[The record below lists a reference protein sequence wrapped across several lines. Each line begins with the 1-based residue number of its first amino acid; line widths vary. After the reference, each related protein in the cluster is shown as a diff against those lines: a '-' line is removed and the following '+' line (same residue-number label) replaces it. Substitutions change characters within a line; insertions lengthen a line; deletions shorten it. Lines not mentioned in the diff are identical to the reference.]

1 MRIVDLRKENW
12 QEDAEL
18 SRIKTRGQG
27 LESKY
32 ATSVLEIIEN
42 VRKYGDTAVFGYAK
56 KFDRV
61 ELTPENV
68 KVSEEEIEEAFE
80 KVKPEIIDAIKL
92 AVDRVRKFHEH
103 QKENSYFVTEPGMV
117 LGQKVIPLESAG
129 IYVPGGKASYPS
141 SVIMNAVPAKVA
153 GVEKVVM
160 VTPAIGSLEVN
171 PYSLVAA
178 KLSGV
183 DEIYRVG
190 GAHGVAAIA
199 FGTASIP
206 KVDKIVGPG
215 NIYVALA
222 KKFLFGQVDIDM
234 VAGPSEI
241 LVIADETANP
251 EWVAID
257 LLSQAEHDE
266 LAGAFL
272 VTHDDRIAQAVIEEV
287 NRKLKTLKRK
297 EIAQKSIENF
307 GTVFLTENVYH
318 SCEVANIVAPE
329 HLEVATAE
337 PFALLDFIKNA
348 GAIFLGYYTCES
360 LGDYVLGPNHVLPT
374 GGSAKFF
381 SPLGVYD
388 FVKRSSVLYVSRDGF
403 ERVSSA
409 TALLADV
416 EGLEAHSLAA
426 RVRAGSRIKVSTKE
440 EENVKG

>member
-1 MRIVDLRKENW
+1 MRIVNLRKANW
-12 QEDAEL
+12 REDPEL
-18 SRIKTRGQG
+18 SRIRNRGQG

-32 ATSVLEIIEN
+32 APAVLEIIEN
-42 VRKYGDTAVFGYAK
+42 VRNFRDRAVFGYAE

-61 ELTPENV
+61 KLTPENV
-68 KVSEEEIEEAFE
+68 KVSEKEIEEAFR
-80 KVKPEIIDAIKL
+80 KVPDEVIKAIEF
-92 AVDRVRKFHEH
+92 AVERVKKFHQH
-103 QKENSYFVTEPGMV
+103 QKENSYFVTEPGIV
-117 LGQKVIPLESAG
+117 LGQKVTPLESAG

-160 VTPAIGSLEVN
+160 ITPAIGSLEVN

-190 GAHGVAAIA
+190 GAHGVAALA
-199 FGTASIP
+199 FGTESIP

-222 KKFLFGQVDIDM
+222 KKFLFGTVDIDM

-251 EWVAID
+251 NWVATD

-272 VTHDDRIAQAVIEEV
+272 VTHSEKVAEEV
-287 NRKLKTLKRK
+287 VKAVEEKLKTLKRK
-297 EIAQKSIENF
+297 EIAEKSIENF
-307 GTVFLTENVYH
+307 GTVFLTRDIYH
-318 SCEVANIVAPE
+318 SCEVANEVAPE
-329 HLEVATAE
+329 HLEVATSE
-337 PFALLDFIKNA
+337 PFALLDHIKHA
-348 GAIFLGYYTCES
+348 GAIFLGHYTCES

-374 GGSAKFF
+374 GGSARFF

-388 FVKRSSVLYVSRDGF
+388 FIKRSSVLYVSPEGF
-403 ERVSSA
+403 KRVSGA
-409 TALLADV
+409 ARELAEC
-416 EGLEAHSLAA
+416 EGLEAHRLAVE
-426 RVRAGSRIKVSTKE
+426 VREA
-440 EENVKG
+440 VKMVIEATETVRE

>member
-1 MRIVDLRKENW
+1 MRVVDLRKENW
-12 QEDAEL
+12 KEDPEL
-18 SRIKTRGQG
+18 SRIRNRGQG

-32 ATSVLEIIEN
+32 APAVLEIIEN
-42 VRKYGDTAVFGYAK
+42 VRNFRDRAVFGYAK

-61 ELTPENV
+61 DLNSENV
-68 KVSEEEIEEAFE
+68 RVSDEEIEEAFK
-80 KVKPEIIDAIKL
+80 KVPEEVVKAIEF
-92 AVDRVRKFHEH
+92 AVERVKKFHEH
-103 QKENSYFVTEPGMV
+103 QKENSYFVTEPGIL
-117 LGQKVIPLESAG
+117 LGQKVTPIESAG

-160 VTPAIGSLEVN
+160 ITPAIGSLEVN

-199 FGTASIP
+199 FGTESIP

-222 KKFLFGQVDIDM
+222 KKFLFGTVDIDM

-251 EWVAID
+251 DWVATD

-272 VTHDDRIAQAVIEEV
+272 VTHSEKLAEETVKAVED
-287 NRKLKTLKRK
+287 KLKTLKRK

-307 GTVFLTENVYH
+307 GTVFITRDVYH
-318 SCEVANIVAPE
+318 SCEVANEVAPE
-329 HLEVATAE
+329 HLEVATNE
-337 PFALLDFIKNA
+337 PFALLDHIKHA
-348 GAIFLGYYTCES
+348 GAIFLGHYTCES

-374 GGSAKFF
+374 GGSARFF

-388 FVKRSSVLYVSRDGF
+388 FIKRSSVLYVSPEGF
-403 ERVSSA
+403 KRVSGA
-409 TALLADV
+409 ARELAEC
-416 EGLEAHSLAA
+416 EGLEAHRLAVE
-426 RVRAGSRIKVSTKE
+426 VREAVKMVIKATEAVRE
-440 EENVKG
+440 

>member
-1 MRIVDLRKENW
+1 MRIVDLRKEGW
-12 QEDAEL
+12 EKDPEL
-18 SRIKTRGQG
+18 LRIKNRGQG

-32 ATSVLEIIEN
+32 AQSVLEIIEN
-42 VRKYGDTAVFGYAK
+42 VKNFGDSAVFSYAK

-61 ELTPENV
+61 DLTPKNV
-68 KVSEEEIEEAFE
+68 RVAEEEIEEAFK
-80 KVKPEIIDAIKL
+80 KVEPEVLEAIKV
-92 AVDRVRKFHEH
+92 AVERVRKFHEH

-117 LGQKVIPLESAG
+117 LGQKVTPLESAG

-153 GVEKVVM
+153 GVKKVVM
-160 VTPAIGSLEVN
+160 ITPAIGSLEVN

-199 FGTASIP
+199 FGTESIP

-222 KKFLFGQVDIDM
+222 KKFLFGTVDIDM

-241 LVIADETANP
+241 LVIADESANP
-251 EWVAID
+251 EWVAVD

-266 LAGAFL
+266 LAGSFL
-272 VTHDDRIAQAVIEEV
+272 VTHSEEIARETVEALKE
-287 NRKLKTLKRK
+287 KLKTLKRK
-297 EIAQKSIENF
+297 EIAEKSIENF
-307 GTVFLTENVYH
+307 GTVFITRDIFH
-318 SCEVANIVAPE
+318 SCEVANVVAPE
-329 HLEVATAE
+329 HLEVATKE
-337 PFALLDFIKNA
+337 PFALLDHIKNA
-348 GAIFLGYYTCES
+348 GAIFLGHYTCES

-374 GGSAKFF
+374 GGSARFF

-388 FVKRSSVLYVSRDGF
+388 FIKRSSVLYVSEEGF
-403 ERVSSA
+403 KQISEHARN
-409 TALLADV
+409 LAEC
-416 EGLEAHSLAA
+416 EGLEAHRLAVE
-426 RVRAGSRIKVSTKE
+426 VREVIRIPIKVE
-440 EENVKG
+440 EKV

>member
-1 MRIVDLRKENW
+1 MRIVPLFDENWKENP
-12 QEDAEL
+12 EL
-18 SRIKTRGQG
+18 LRIKNRGQG

-32 ATSVLEIIEN
+32 APAVLEIIEN
-42 VRKYGDTAVFGYAK
+42 VRNFRDRAVFGYAK

-61 ELTPENV
+61 ELNAENV
-68 KVSEEEIEEAFE
+68 KVSEEEIEEAFR
-80 KVKPEIIDAIKL
+80 KVPDEVTKAIEF
-92 AVDRVRKFHEH
+92 AVERVKKFHQH
-103 QKENSYFVTEPGMV
+103 QKENSYFVTEPGII
-117 LGQKVIPLESAG
+117 LGQKVTPIESAG

-153 GVEKVVM
+153 GVEKVIM
-160 VTPAIGSLEVN
+160 ITPAIGSLEVN

-199 FGTASIP
+199 FGTESIP

-222 KKFLFGQVDIDM
+222 KKFLFGTVDIDM

-251 EWVAID
+251 DWVATD

-272 VTHDDRIAQAVIEEV
+272 VTHSEKLANEVVKAVEEKLQ
-287 NRKLKTLKRK
+287 KLKRR
-297 EIAQKSIENF
+297 EIAEKAIENF
-307 GTVFLTENVYH
+307 GTVFLTRDVYH
-318 SCEVANIVAPE
+318 SCEVANEIAPE
-329 HLEVATAE
+329 HLEVATNE
-337 PFALLDFIKNA
+337 PFALLDHIKHA
-348 GAIFLGYYTCES
+348 GAIFLGHHTCES

-374 GGSAKFF
+374 GGSARFF

-388 FVKRSSVLYVSRDGF
+388 FIKRSSVLYVSPEGF
-403 ERVSSA
+403 KRVSGA
-409 TALLADV
+409 ARELAEC
-416 EGLEAHSLAA
+416 EGLEAHRLAVEVREAIKMVIKATETA
-426 RVRAGSRIKVSTKE
+426 RG
-440 EENVKG
+440 

>member
-1 MRIVDLRKENW
+1 MRIVPLFDENWKENP
-12 QEDAEL
+12 EL
-18 SRIKTRGQG
+18 LRIKNRGQG

-32 ATSVLEIIEN
+32 APAVLEIIEN
-42 VRKYGDTAVFGYAK
+42 VRNFRDRAVFGYAK

-61 ELTPENV
+61 ELNAENV
-68 KVSEEEIEEAFE
+68 KVSEEEIEEAFR
-80 KVKPEIIDAIKL
+80 KVPDEVTKAIEF
-92 AVDRVRKFHEH
+92 AVERVKKFHQH
-103 QKENSYFVTEPGMV
+103 QKENSYFVTEPGII
-117 LGQKVIPLESAG
+117 LGQKVTPIESAG

-153 GVEKVVM
+153 GVEKVIM
-160 VTPAIGSLEVN
+160 ITPAIGSLEVN

-199 FGTASIP
+199 FGTESIP

-222 KKFLFGQVDIDM
+222 KKFLFGTVDIDM

-251 EWVAID
+251 DWVATD

-272 VTHDDRIAQAVIEEV
+272 VTHSEKLANEVVKAVEEKLQ
-287 NRKLKTLKRK
+287 KLKRR
-297 EIAQKSIENF
+297 EIAEKAIENF
-307 GTVFLTENVYH
+307 GTVFLTRDVYH
-318 SCEVANIVAPE
+318 SCEVANEIAPE
-329 HLEVATAE
+329 HLEVATNE
-337 PFALLDFIKNA
+337 PFALLDHIKHA
-348 GAIFLGYYTCES
+348 GAIFLGHHTCES

-374 GGSAKFF
+374 GGSARFF

-388 FVKRSSVLYVSRDGF
+388 FIKRSSVLYVSPEGF
-403 ERVSSA
+403 KRVSGA
-409 TALLADV
+409 ARKLAEC
-416 EGLEAHSLAA
+416 EGLEVHRLAVEVREAIKMVIKATETA
-426 RVRAGSRIKVSTKE
+426 RG
-440 EENVKG
+440 

>member
-1 MRIVDLRKENW
+1 MKKVDLRKDNW
-12 QEDAEL
+12 QKDPEL
-18 SRIKTRGQG
+18 LRIKNRGQG

-32 ATSVLEIIEN
+32 APSVLEIIEN
-42 VRKYGDTAVFGYAK
+42 VRNHGDTAVFGYAK

-61 ELTPENV
+61 DLTPENV
-68 KVSEEEIEEAFE
+68 KVSDEEIEEAFQ
-80 KVKPEIIDAIKL
+80 KVEPEVVDAIKF
-92 AVDRVRKFHEH
+92 AVDRVRKFHEK
-103 QKENSYFVTEPGMV
+103 QLENSYFVTEPGIV
-117 LGQKVIPLESAG
+117 LGQKVTPLDSAG

-153 GVEKVVM
+153 GVKKVVM
-160 VTPAIGSLEVN
+160 ITPAIGTLEVN

-183 DEIYRVG
+183 DEVYRVG

-199 FGTASIP
+199 YGTESIP

-222 KKFLFGQVDIDM
+222 KKFLFGTVDIDM

-251 EWVAID
+251 EWVATD

-272 VTHDDRIAQAVIEEV
+272 VTHDEKLADEV
-287 NRKLKTLKRK
+287 VNALYRKLETLKRK
-297 EIAQKSIENF
+297 EIAEKSIENF
-307 GTVFLTENVYH
+307 GTVFLTKDVYH
-318 SCEVANIVAPE
+318 SCEVANEVAPE
-329 HLEVATAE
+329 HLEVATKE
-337 PFALLDFIKNA
+337 PFALLDLIKHA
-348 GAIFLGYYTCES
+348 GAIFLGHYTCES

-374 GGSAKFF
+374 GGSARFF

-388 FVKRSSVLYVSRDGF
+388 FVKRSSILYVSKEGF
-403 ERVSSA
+403 KRVSEHA
-409 TALLADV
+409 RNLAEC
-416 EGLEAHSLAA
+416 EGLEAHRLAVEVREA
-426 RVRAGSRIKVSTKE
+426 IKIPIRIEERV
-440 EENVKG
+440 

>member
-1 MRIVDLRKENW
+1 MRIVPLFDENWKENP
-12 QEDAEL
+12 EL
-18 SRIKTRGQG
+18 LRIKNRGQG
-27 LESKY
+27 LEPKY
-32 ATSVLEIIEN
+32 APAVLEIIEN
-42 VRKYGDTAVFGYAK
+42 VRNFRDRAVFGYAK

-61 ELTPENV
+61 ELNAENV
-68 KVSEEEIEEAFE
+68 KVSEEEIEEAFR
-80 KVKPEIIDAIKL
+80 KVPDEVTKAIEF
-92 AVDRVRKFHEH
+92 AVERVKKFHQH
-103 QKENSYFVTEPGMV
+103 QKENSYFVTEPGII
-117 LGQKVIPLESAG
+117 LGQKVTPIESAG

-153 GVEKVVM
+153 GVEKVIM
-160 VTPAIGSLEVN
+160 ITPAIGSLEVN

-199 FGTASIP
+199 FGTESIP

-222 KKFLFGQVDIDM
+222 KKFLFGTVDIDM

-251 EWVAID
+251 DWVATD

-272 VTHDDRIAQAVIEEV
+272 VTHSEKLANEVVKAVEEKLQ
-287 NRKLKTLKRK
+287 KLKRR
-297 EIAQKSIENF
+297 EIAEKAIENF
-307 GTVFLTENVYH
+307 GTVFLTRDVYH
-318 SCEVANIVAPE
+318 SCEVANEIAPE
-329 HLEVATAE
+329 HLEVATNE
-337 PFALLDFIKNA
+337 PFALLDHIKHA
-348 GAIFLGYYTCES
+348 GAIFLGHHTCES

-374 GGSAKFF
+374 GGSARFF

-388 FVKRSSVLYVSRDGF
+388 FIKRSSVLYVSPEGF
-403 ERVSSA
+403 KRVSGA
-409 TALLADV
+409 ARELAEC
-416 EGLEAHSLAA
+416 EGLEAHRLAVEVREAIKMVIKATETA
-426 RVRAGSRIKVSTKE
+426 RE
-440 EENVKG
+440 

>member
-1 MRIVDLRKENW
+1 MKLVNLRKENW
-12 QEDAEL
+12 KEDPEL
-18 SRIKTRGQG
+18 LRIKTRGQG

-32 ATSVLEIIEN
+32 AQSVLEIIEN
-42 VRKYGDTAVFGYAK
+42 VRKFGDSAIFSYAK

-68 KVSEEEIEEAFE
+68 KVSEKEIEEAFK
-80 KVKPEIIDAIKL
+80 KVPKDVVNAL
-92 AVDRVRKFHEH
+92 DFAVERVRRFHEH
-103 QKENSYFVTEPGMV
+103 QKENSYFVTEPGIF
-117 LGQKVIPLESAG
+117 LGQKVTPLESAG

-160 VTPAIGSLEVN
+160 ITPAICSLDVN

-199 FGTASIP
+199 FGTKSIP

-222 KKFLFGQVDIDM
+222 KKFLFGTVDIDM

-251 EWVAID
+251 DWVATD

-266 LAGAFL
+266 LAGSFL
-272 VTHDDRIAQAVIEEV
+272 VTHSEEV
-287 NRKLKTLKRK
+287 AEEVIRAVSEKLKKLKRR
-297 EIAQKSIENF
+297 EIAEKSIENF
-307 GTVFLTENVYH
+307 GTVFLTRDVYH
-318 SCEVANIVAPE
+318 SCDVANEVAPE
-329 HLEVATAE
+329 HLEVATKE
-337 PFALLDFIKNA
+337 PFSLLDRIKHA
-348 GAIFLGYYTCES
+348 GAIFLGHYTCES

-374 GGSAKFF
+374 GGSARFF

-388 FVKRSSVLYVSRDGF
+388 FVKRSSVLYVSPEGF
-403 ERVSSA
+403 KRVNEA
-409 TALLADV
+409 ARNLAEC
-416 EGLEAHSLAA
+416 EGLEAHRLAVEVREA
-426 RVRAGSRIKVSTKE
+426 LKLVITESEKERV
-440 EENVKG
+440 

>member
-1 MRIVDLRKENW
+1 MRKVDLRKKNWEN
-12 QEDAEL
+12 DPEL
-18 SRIKTRGQG
+18 LRIKNRGQG

-32 ATSVLEIIEN
+32 AQSVLEIIEN
-42 VRKYGDTAVFGYAK
+42 VKNYGDSAVFSYAR

-61 ELTPENV
+61 EINSRNI
-68 KVSEEEIEEAFE
+68 KVSEEELEEAFN
-80 KVKPEIIDAIKL
+80 KVEPEVVDAIKA
-92 AVDRVRKFHEH
+92 AVERVRKFHEH
-103 QKENSYFVTEPGMV
+103 QKENSYFVTEPGIL
-117 LGQKVIPLESAG
+117 LGQKVVPLESVG

-160 VTPAIGSLEVN
+160 ITPVRDSLEVN

-190 GAHGVAAIA
+190 GAHGIAAIA
-199 FGTASIP
+199 FGTESIP

-222 KKFLFGQVDIDM
+222 KKFLFGTVDIDM

-251 EWVAID
+251 AWVAVD

-272 VTHDDRIAQAVIEEV
+272 VTHREDVADAVIDA
-287 NRKLKTLKRK
+287 LSKTLKELKRR

-307 GTVFLTENVYH
+307 GTAFITRDIYH
-318 SCEVANIVAPE
+318 SCEVANLIAPE
-329 HLEVATAE
+329 HLEVATKE
-337 PFALLDFIKNA
+337 PFALLDYIKNA
-348 GAIFLGYYTCES
+348 GAIFLGHYTCES

-374 GGSAKFF
+374 GGSARFF

-388 FVKRSSVLYVSRDGF
+388 FVKRSSVLYVTKEGFSGVSRFAKD
-403 ERVSSA
+403 
-409 TALLADV
+409 LAEC
-416 EGLEAHSLAA
+416 EGLEAHGLAVK
-426 RVRAGSRIKVSTKE
+426 VRE
-440 EENVKG
+440 EP

>member
-1 MRIVDLRKENW
+1 MKIVDLRKSNW
-12 QEDAEL
+12 ESDPDL
-18 SRIKTRGQG
+18 NRIKNRGQG
-27 LESKY
+27 LEGKY
-32 ATSVLEIIEN
+32 AQSVLEIIEN

-61 ELTPENV
+61 DLTPENV
-68 KVSEEEIEEAFE
+68 KVSEIEIEETFK
-80 KVKPEIIDAIKL
+80 KVEPEAVEAIKL
-92 AVDRVRKFHEH
+92 AVERVKRFHEH
-103 QKENSYFVTEPGMV
+103 QKENSYFVTEDGMV
-117 LGQKVIPLESAG
+117 LGQKVTPLDSAG

-153 GVEKVVM
+153 GVKKVIM
-160 VTPAIGSLEVN
+160 VTPAIGSLKVN

-241 LVIADETANP
+241 LIIADETANP
-251 EWVAID
+251 EWVAVD

-266 LAGAFL
+266 LAGSFL
-272 VTHDDRIAQAVIEEV
+272 VTHDEKTAFETVEKV
-287 NRKLKTLKRK
+287 NELLKKLKRK
-297 EIAQKSIENF
+297 EIAKKSIENF
-307 GTVFLTENVYH
+307 GTVFLTENVKH
-318 SCEVANIVAPE
+318 SCEVANVIAPE
-329 HLEVATAE
+329 HLEVATKE
-337 PFALLDFIKNA
+337 PFALLDNIKNA
-348 GAIFLGYYTCES
+348 GAIFLGHYTCES
-360 LGDYVLGPNHVLPT
+360 LGDYLLGPNHVLPT

-388 FVKRSSVLYVSRDGF
+388 FIKRSSILYVSKEGF
-403 ERVSSA
+403 EKVSSF
-409 TALLADV
+409 TALLADI
-416 EGLEAHSLAA
+416 EGLEAHGLAA
-426 RVRAGSRIKVSTKE
+426 RIRDEKKIKVAQKAD
-440 EENVKG
+440 N

>member
-1 MRIVDLRKENW
+1 MRIVDLRKEGW
-12 QEDAEL
+12 EKDPEL
-18 SRIKTRGQG
+18 LRIKNRGQG

-32 ATSVLEIIEN
+32 AQSVLEIIEN
-42 VRKYGDTAVFGYAK
+42 VRNFGDNAVFSYAR

-68 KVSEEEIEEAFE
+68 RVAEEEIEEAFK
-80 KVKPEIIDAIKL
+80 KVEPEVLEAIKV
-92 AVDRVRKFHEH
+92 AVERVRKFHEY

-117 LGQKVIPLESAG
+117 LGQKVTPLESAG

-160 VTPAIGSLEVN
+160 ITPAIGSLEVN

-178 KLSGV
+178 RLSGV

-199 FGTASIP
+199 FGTESIP

-222 KKFLFGQVDIDM
+222 KKFLFGTVDIDM

-241 LVIADETANP
+241 LVIADESANP
-251 EWVAID
+251 EWVAVD

-272 VTHDDRIAQAVIEEV
+272 VTHSEEIAKKTVEALKE
-287 NRKLKTLKRK
+287 KLKALKRK
-297 EIAQKSIENF
+297 EIAEKSIENF
-307 GTVFLTENVYH
+307 GTVFITRDIYH
-318 SCEVANIVAPE
+318 SCEVANVVAPE
-329 HLEVATAE
+329 HLEVATKE
-337 PFALLDFIKNA
+337 PFALLDHIKNA
-348 GAIFLGYYTCES
+348 GAIFLGHYTCES

-374 GGSAKFF
+374 GGSARFF

-388 FVKRSSVLYVSRDGF
+388 FIKRSSVLYVSEEGF
-403 ERVSSA
+403 KQVSEHA
-409 TALLADV
+409 RNLAEC
-416 EGLEAHSLAA
+416 EGLEAHRLAVE
-426 RVRAGSRIKVSTKE
+426 VREAIRIPIKVE
-440 EENVKG
+440 EKV

>member
-1 MRIVDLRKENW
+1 MRTVNLRKENW
-12 QEDAEL
+12 KEDPEL
-18 SRIKTRGQG
+18 SRIRNRGQG

-32 ATSVLEIIEN
+32 APAVLEIIEN
-42 VRKYGDTAVFGYAK
+42 VRNFRDRAVFGYAE

-61 ELTPENV
+61 KLTPENV
-68 KVSEEEIEEAFE
+68 RVSEEEIEEAFR
-80 KVKPEIIDAIKL
+80 KVPDEVIKAIEF
-92 AVDRVRKFHEH
+92 AVERVKKFHQH
-103 QKENSYFVTEPGMV
+103 QKENSYFVTEPGVV
-117 LGQKVIPLESAG
+117 LGQKVTPLESTG

-160 VTPAIGSLEVN
+160 ITPAIGSLEVN

-199 FGTASIP
+199 FGTESIP

-222 KKFLFGQVDIDM
+222 KKFLFGTVDIDM

-251 EWVAID
+251 DWVATD

-272 VTHDDRIAQAVIEEV
+272 VTHSEKVAEEV
-287 NRKLKTLKRK
+287 VKAVEEKLKTLKRK
-297 EIAQKSIENF
+297 EIAEKAIENF
-307 GTVFLTENVYH
+307 GTVFLTRDIYH
-318 SCEVANIVAPE
+318 SCEVANEIAPE
-329 HLEVATAE
+329 HLEVATEE
-337 PFALLDFIKNA
+337 PFALLDHIKHA
-348 GAIFLGYYTCES
+348 GAIFLGHYTCES

-374 GGSAKFF
+374 GGSARFF

-388 FVKRSSVLYVSRDGF
+388 FVKRSSVLYVSPEGF
-403 ERVSSA
+403 KRVSGA
-409 TALLADV
+409 ARELAEC
-416 EGLEAHSLAA
+416 EGLEAHRLAVE
-426 RVRAGSRIKVSTKE
+426 VREAVKMVIKATETVRE
-440 EENVKG
+440 

>member
-1 MRIVDLRKENW
+1 MRIVDLRKEGW
-12 QEDAEL
+12 EKDPEL
-18 SRIKTRGQG
+18 LRIKNRGQG

-32 ATSVLEIIEN
+32 AQSVLEIIEN
-42 VRKYGDTAVFGYAK
+42 VRNFGDNAVFSYAR

-61 ELTPENV
+61 EPTPENV
-68 KVSEEEIEEAFE
+68 RVAEEEIEEAFK
-80 KVKPEIIDAIKL
+80 KVEPEVLEAIKV
-92 AVDRVRKFHEH
+92 AVERVRKFHEY

-117 LGQKVIPLESAG
+117 LGQKVTPLESAG

-153 GVEKVVM
+153 GVKKVVM
-160 VTPAIGSLEVN
+160 ITPAIGSLEVN

-178 KLSGV
+178 RLSGV

-199 FGTASIP
+199 FGTESIP

-222 KKFLFGQVDIDM
+222 KKFLFGTVDIDM

-241 LVIADETANP
+241 LVIADESANP
-251 EWVAID
+251 EWVAVD

-272 VTHDDRIAQAVIEEV
+272 VTHSEEIAKKTVEALKE
-287 NRKLKTLKRK
+287 KLKALKRK
-297 EIAQKSIENF
+297 EIAEKSIENF
-307 GTVFLTENVYH
+307 GTVFITRDIYH
-318 SCEVANIVAPE
+318 SCEVANVVAPE
-329 HLEVATAE
+329 HLEVATKE
-337 PFALLDFIKNA
+337 PFALLDHIKNA
-348 GAIFLGYYTCES
+348 GAIFLGHYTCES

-374 GGSAKFF
+374 GGSARFF

-388 FVKRSSVLYVSRDGF
+388 FIKRSSVLYVSEEGF
-403 ERVSSA
+403 KQISEHARN
-409 TALLADV
+409 LAEC
-416 EGLEAHSLAA
+416 EGLEAHRLAVE
-426 RVRAGSRIKVSTKE
+426 VREAIRIPIKVE
-440 EENVKG
+440 EKV

>member
-1 MRIVDLRKENW
+1 MKLVNLRKENW
-12 QEDAEL
+12 KEDPEL
-18 SRIKTRGQG
+18 LRIKTRGQG

-32 ATSVLEIIEN
+32 AQSVLEIIEN
-42 VRKYGDTAVFGYAK
+42 VRKFGDSAVFSYAK

-61 ELTPENV
+61 DLNSENV
-68 KVSEEEIEEAFE
+68 KVSEKEIEEAFE
-80 KVKPEIIDAIKL
+80 KVPKNVVDAIEF
-92 AVDRVRKFHEH
+92 AVERVKKFHEH
-103 QKENSYFVTEPGMV
+103 QKENSYFVTEPGIL
-117 LGQKVIPLESAG
+117 LGQKVTPLESAG

-160 VTPAIGSLEVN
+160 ITPAIGSLDVN

-199 FGTASIP
+199 FGTKSIP

-222 KKFLFGQVDIDM
+222 KKFLFGTVDIDM

-251 EWVAID
+251 DWVATD

-266 LAGAFL
+266 LAGSFL
-272 VTHDDRIAQAVIEEV
+272 VTHSEEV
-287 NRKLKTLKRK
+287 AEEVIRAVSEKLKKLKRR
-297 EIAQKSIENF
+297 EIAEKSIENF
-307 GTVFLTENVYH
+307 GTVFLTRDVYH
-318 SCEVANIVAPE
+318 SCDVANEVAPE
-329 HLEVATAE
+329 HLEVATKE
-337 PFALLDFIKNA
+337 PFSLLDRIKHA
-348 GAIFLGYYTCES
+348 GAIFLGHYTCES

-374 GGSAKFF
+374 GGSARFF

-388 FVKRSSVLYVSRDGF
+388 FVKRSSVLYVSPEGF
-403 ERVSSA
+403 KRVNEA
-409 TALLADV
+409 ARNLAEC
-416 EGLEAHSLAA
+416 EGLEAHRLAVE
-426 RVRAGSRIKVSTKE
+426 VREALKLVITESEKERI
-440 EENVKG
+440 

>member
-1 MRIVDLRKENW
+1 MKTVDLRKENW
-12 QEDAEL
+12 KEDTEL
-18 SRIKTRGQG
+18 SRIRNRGQG

-32 ATSVLEIIEN
+32 APAVLEIIEN
-42 VRKYGDTAVFGYAK
+42 VRNFRDRAVFGYAK

-68 KVSEEEIEEAFE
+68 RVSDEEIEEAFR
-80 KVKPEIIDAIKL
+80 KVPEEVIKAIEF
-92 AVDRVRKFHEH
+92 AVERVKKFHEH
-103 QKENSYFVTEPGMV
+103 QKENSYFVTEPGIV
-117 LGQKVIPLESAG
+117 LGQKVTPLESAG

-160 VTPAIGSLEVN
+160 ITPAIGSLEAN

-190 GAHGVAAIA
+190 GAHGIAAIA
-199 FGTASIP
+199 FGTESIP

-222 KKFLFGQVDIDM
+222 KKFLFGTVDIDM

-251 EWVAID
+251 DWVATD

-272 VTHDDRIAQAVIEEV
+272 VTHSEKLADEVIKAVEE
-287 NRKLKTLKRK
+287 KLQKLKRK
-297 EIAQKSIENF
+297 EIAEKSIENF
-307 GTVFLTENVYH
+307 GTVFITRDVYH
-318 SCEVANIVAPE
+318 SCEVANEVAPE
-329 HLEVATAE
+329 HLEVATSE
-337 PFALLDFIKNA
+337 PFALLDHIKHA
-348 GAIFLGYYTCES
+348 GAIFLGHYTCES

-374 GGSAKFF
+374 GGSARFF

-388 FVKRSSVLYVSRDGF
+388 FVKRSSVLYVSPEGF
-403 ERVSSA
+403 KRVSEA
-409 TALLADV
+409 ARKLAEC
-416 EGLEAHSLAA
+416 EGLEAHRLAVE
-426 RVRAGSRIKVSTKE
+426 VREAVKMVIKATETVRE
-440 EENVKG
+440 

>member
-1 MRIVDLRKENW
+1 MKKVDLRKEGWEKNP
-12 QEDAEL
+12 EL
-18 SRIKTRGQG
+18 LRIKNRGQG

-32 ATSVLEIIEN
+32 AQSVLEIIEN
-42 VRKYGDTAVFGYAK
+42 VKNFGDSAVFSYAR
-56 KFDRV
+56 KFDKV
-61 ELTPENV
+61 ELTSENLR
-68 KVSEEEIEEAFE
+68 VSEEEIEDAFK
-80 KVKPEIIDAIKL
+80 KVEPEVIEAIKT
-92 AVDRVRKFHEH
+92 AVERVRRFHEH
-103 QKENSYFVTEPGMV
+103 QKENSYFVTESGVV
-117 LGQKVIPLESAG
+117 LGQKVIPLESVG

-160 VTPAIGSLEVN
+160 ITPARETLEVN

-199 FGTASIP
+199 FGTESIP

-222 KKFLFGQVDIDM
+222 KKFLFGTVDIDM

-251 EWVAID
+251 EWVAVD

-272 VTHDDRIAQAVIEEV
+272 VTHREDVADAVISALSDT
-287 NRKLKTLKRK
+287 LKKLKRK

-307 GTVFLTENVYH
+307 GTAFITRDIYH
-318 SCEVANIVAPE
+318 SCEVANLVAPE
-329 HLEVATAE
+329 HLEVATKE
-337 PFALLDFIKNA
+337 PFALLEYIKNA
-348 GAIFLGYYTCES
+348 GAIFLGHYTCES

-374 GGSAKFF
+374 GGSARFF

-388 FVKRSSVLYVSRDGF
+388 FVKRSSALYVS
-403 ERVSSA
+403 
-409 TALLADV
+409 
-416 EGLEAHSLAA
+416 
-426 RVRAGSRIKVSTKE
+426 
-440 EENVKG
+440 

>member
-1 MRIVDLRKENW
+1 MRIVDLRTENW
-12 QEDAEL
+12 ERNPEL
-18 SRIKTRGQG
+18 LRIKNRGQG

-32 ATSVLEIIEN
+32 AQSVLEIIEN
-42 VRKYGDTAVFGYAK
+42 VRNFGDNAVFSYARK
-56 KFDRV
+56 SDRV

-68 KVSEEEIEEAFE
+68 RVAEEEIEEAFK
-80 KVKPEIIDAIKL
+80 KVEPEVLEAIKV
-92 AVDRVRKFHEH
+92 AVERVRKFHEY

-117 LGQKVIPLESAG
+117 LGQKVTPLESAG

-153 GVEKVVM
+153 GVKKVVM
-160 VTPAIGSLEVN
+160 ITPAIGSLEVN

-178 KLSGV
+178 RLSGV

-199 FGTASIP
+199 FGTESIP

-222 KKFLFGQVDIDM
+222 KKFLFGTVDIDM

-241 LVIADETANP
+241 LVIADESANP
-251 EWVAID
+251 EWVAVD

-272 VTHDDRIAQAVIEEV
+272 VTHSEEIAKKTVEALKE
-287 NRKLKTLKRK
+287 KLKALKRK
-297 EIAQKSIENF
+297 EIAEKSIENF
-307 GTVFLTENVYH
+307 GTVFITRDIYH
-318 SCEVANIVAPE
+318 SCEVANVVAPE
-329 HLEVATAE
+329 HLEVATKE
-337 PFALLDFIKNA
+337 PFALLDHIKNA
-348 GAIFLGYYTCES
+348 GAIFLGHYTCES

-374 GGSAKFF
+374 GGSARFF

-388 FVKRSSVLYVSRDGF
+388 FIKRSSVLYVSEEGF
-403 ERVSSA
+403 KQISEHARN
-409 TALLADV
+409 LAEC
-416 EGLEAHSLAA
+416 EGLEAHRLAVE
-426 RVRAGSRIKVSTKE
+426 VREAIRIPIKVE
-440 EENVKG
+440 EKV

>member
-1 MRIVDLRKENW
+1 MRKVDLRKKNWEN
-12 QEDAEL
+12 APEL
-18 SRIKTRGQG
+18 LRIKNRGQG

-32 ATSVLEIIEN
+32 AQSVLEIIEN
-42 VRKYGDTAVFGYAK
+42 VKNYGDSAVFSYAR
-56 KFDRV
+56 KFDKV
-61 ELTPENV
+61 EINSRNI
-68 KVSEEEIEEAFE
+68 KVSEEELEEAFN
-80 KVKPEIIDAIKL
+80 KVEPEVVDAIKV
-92 AVDRVRKFHEH
+92 AVERVRKFHEH
-103 QKENSYFVTEPGMV
+103 QKENSYFVTEPGIL
-117 LGQKVIPLESAG
+117 LGQKVVPLESVG

-160 VTPAIGSLEVN
+160 ITPVRDSLEVN

-190 GAHGVAAIA
+190 GAHGIAAIA
-199 FGTASIP
+199 FGTESIP

-222 KKFLFGQVDIDM
+222 KKFLFGTVDIDM

-251 EWVAID
+251 AWVAVD

-272 VTHDDRIAQAVIEEV
+272 VTHREDVADAVIDA
-287 NRKLKTLKRK
+287 LSKTLKELKRR

-307 GTVFLTENVYH
+307 GTAFITRDIYH
-318 SCEVANIVAPE
+318 SCEVANLIAPE
-329 HLEVATAE
+329 HLEVATKE
-337 PFALLDFIKNA
+337 PFALLDYIKNA
-348 GAIFLGYYTCES
+348 GAIFLGHYTCES

-374 GGSAKFF
+374 GGSARFF

-388 FVKRSSVLYVSRDGF
+388 FVKRSSVLYVTKEGF
-403 ERVSSA
+403 SRVSRFA
-409 TALLADV
+409 RDLAEC
-416 EGLEAHSLAA
+416 EGLEAHGLAVK
-426 RVRAGSRIKVSTKE
+426 VRE
-440 EENVKG
+440 EL

>member
-1 MRIVDLRKENW
+1 MKKVDLRKDNW
-12 QEDAEL
+12 QKDPEL
-18 SRIKTRGQG
+18 LRIKNRGQG

-32 ATSVLEIIEN
+32 APSVLEIIEN
-42 VRKYGDTAVFGYAK
+42 VRNHGDTAVFGYAK

-61 ELTPENV
+61 DLTPENV
-68 KVSEEEIEEAFE
+68 KVSDEEIEEAFQ
-80 KVKPEIIDAIKL
+80 KVEPEVVDAIKF
-92 AVDRVRKFHEH
+92 AVDRVRKFHEK
-103 QKENSYFVTEPGMV
+103 QLENSYFVTEPGIV
-117 LGQKVIPLESAG
+117 LGQKVTPLESAG

-153 GVEKVVM
+153 GVKKVVM
-160 VTPAIGSLEVN
+160 ITPAIGTLEVN

-183 DEIYRVG
+183 DEVYRVG

-199 FGTASIP
+199 YGTESIP

-222 KKFLFGQVDIDM
+222 KKFLFGTVDIDM

-251 EWVAID
+251 EWVATD

-272 VTHDDRIAQAVIEEV
+272 VTHDGKLADEV
-287 NRKLKTLKRK
+287 VNALYRKLETLKRK
-297 EIAQKSIENF
+297 EIAEKSIENF
-307 GTVFLTENVYH
+307 GTVFLTKDVYH
-318 SCEVANIVAPE
+318 SCEVANEVAPE
-329 HLEVATAE
+329 HLEVATKE
-337 PFALLDFIKNA
+337 PFALLDLIKHA
-348 GAIFLGYYTCES
+348 GAIFLGHYTCES

-374 GGSAKFF
+374 GGSARFF

-388 FVKRSSVLYVSRDGF
+388 FVKRSSILYVSKEGF
-403 ERVSSA
+403 KRVSEHA
-409 TALLADV
+409 RNLAEC
-416 EGLEAHSLAA
+416 EGLEAHRLAVE
-426 RVRAGSRIKVSTKE
+426 VREAIKIPIKVE
-440 EENVKG
+440 ERV

>member
-12 QEDAEL
+12 QEDPEL

-27 LESKY
+27 LEGKY

-68 KVSEEEIEEAFE
+68 KVSEKEIEEAFE
-80 KVKPEIIDAIKL
+80 RVEPEVIDAIKL

-117 LGQKVIPLESAG
+117 LGQKVVPLESAG

-160 VTPAIGSLEVN
+160 VTPAIANLEVN

-190 GAHGVAAIA
+190 GAHGIAAIA

-272 VTHDDRIAQAVIEEV
+272 VTHDDKIAQSVVEEINSKIKV
-287 NRKLKTLKRK
+287 LRRK

-307 GTVFLTENVYH
+307 GTVFLTQNIYH

-348 GAIFLGYYTCES
+348 GAIFLGHYTCES

-388 FVKRSSVLYVSRDGF
+388 FLKRNSVLYVSKDGF
-403 ERVSSA
+403 EKISSA
-409 TALLADV
+409 AALLADI
-416 EGLEAHSLAA
+416 EGLEAHGLA
-426 RVRAGSRIKVSTKE
+426 VRLRMGSRIKVSEK
-440 EENVKG
+440 ENVKG

>member
-1 MRIVDLRKENW
+1 MRVVDLRKENW
-12 QEDAEL
+12 KEDPEL
-18 SRIKTRGQG
+18 SRIRNRGQG

-32 ATSVLEIIEN
+32 ASAVLEIIEN
-42 VRKYGDTAVFGYAK
+42 VRNFRDRAVFGYAK

-61 ELTPENV
+61 DLNSENV
-68 KVSEEEIEEAFE
+68 RVSDEEIEEAFK
-80 KVKPEIIDAIKL
+80 KVPEEVVRAIEF
-92 AVDRVRKFHEH
+92 AVERVKKFHEH
-103 QKENSYFVTEPGMV
+103 QKENSYFVTEPGIL
-117 LGQKVIPLESAG
+117 LGQKVTPIESAG

-160 VTPAIGSLEVN
+160 ITPAIGSLEVN

-199 FGTASIP
+199 FGTESIP

-222 KKFLFGQVDIDM
+222 KKFLFGTVDIDM

-251 EWVAID
+251 DWVATD

-272 VTHDDRIAQAVIEEV
+272 VTHSEKLAEETVKAVED
-287 NRKLKTLKRK
+287 KLKTLKRK

-307 GTVFLTENVYH
+307 GTVFITRDVYH
-318 SCEVANIVAPE
+318 SCEVANEVAPE
-329 HLEVATAE
+329 HLEVATNE
-337 PFALLDFIKNA
+337 PFALLDHIKHA
-348 GAIFLGYYTCES
+348 GAIFLGHYTCES

-374 GGSAKFF
+374 GGSARFF

-388 FVKRSSVLYVSRDGF
+388 FIKRSSVLYVSPEGF
-403 ERVSSA
+403 KRVSGA
-409 TALLADV
+409 ARELAEC
-416 EGLEAHSLAA
+416 EGLEAHRLAVE
-426 RVRAGSRIKVSTKE
+426 VREAVKMVIKATEAVRE
-440 EENVKG
+440 

>member
-1 MRIVDLRKENW
+1 MKRVDLRKDDW
-12 QEDAEL
+12 QKDPEL
-18 SRIKTRGQG
+18 SRIKNRGQG

-32 ATSVLEIIEN
+32 AASVLEIIEN
-42 VRKYGDTAVFGYAK
+42 VKKYGDTAVFGYAK

-68 KVSEEEIEEAFE
+68 KVSEKEIEDAFQ
-80 KVKPEIIDAIKL
+80 KVEPEVVEAIKF
-92 AVDRVRKFHEH
+92 AVDRVRKFHEK
-103 QKENSYFVTEPGMV
+103 QLENSYFVTEPGIV
-117 LGQKVIPLESAG
+117 LGQKVTPLESAG

-153 GVEKVVM
+153 GVKKVVM
-160 VTPAIGSLEVN
+160 ITPAIGTLEVN

-199 FGTASIP
+199 YGTESIP

-222 KKFLFGQVDIDM
+222 KKFLFGTVDIDM

-251 EWVAID
+251 EWVATD

-272 VTHDDRIAQAVIEEV
+272 VTHDEKLAEEV
-287 NRKLKTLKRK
+287 VEALYRKLENLKRK
-297 EIAQKSIENF
+297 EIAEKSIENF
-307 GTVFLTENVYH
+307 GTVFLTKDVYH
-318 SCEVANIVAPE
+318 SCEVANEVAPE
-329 HLEVATAE
+329 HLEVATKE
-337 PFALLDFIKNA
+337 PFALLDFIKHA
-348 GAIFLGYYTCES
+348 GAIFLGHHTCES

-374 GGSAKFF
+374 GGSARFF

-388 FVKRSSVLYVSRDGF
+388 FVKRSSVLYVSEEGF
-403 ERVSSA
+403 RSVSKHA
-409 TALLADV
+409 RNLAEC
-416 EGLEAHSLAA
+416 EGLEAHRLAVE
-426 RVRAGSRIKVSTKE
+426 VREAIKLA
-440 EENVKG
+440 VKMGVKR